1 MRIMKSNNFTSLSK
15 HADFFLLDELA
26 LVVAFSSAYFF
37 KFGNLEFINSPSWR
51 GLLAFL
57 MLSDLL
63 FTLLTNPYS
72 GIFRRRYWE
81 DIRIQLVLVLE
92 SFLTA
97 CAFFYLLK
105 MGEDFSREMV
115 VVMYSGYA
123 GLALVLKYLHKRRLL
138 SRWSNRPQD
147 SIKRIVLVCSS
158 QDAEESEQR
167 LYADDMKASRVVGFC
182 FTDSPAVEVF
192 LQRPTAPSAGL
203 LSLCSRTNADE
214 VVILTAPSKMDDEAI
229 EELMA
234 EGLKVRIG
242 LAESLGV
249 IAEMQE
255 VGQIG
260 IVKTLDLQ
268 RHSFGAAQTIYLS
281 TKRAFDLLLGIAGCA
296 VTLPVAAI
304 VKISYLATGDNH
316 PIFYRQT
323 RIGLRGKPF
332 QLWKLR
338 SMVWN
343 ADEVLAELLQDPK
356 RCEEWHRSQKLDDD
370 PRITPVGRI
379 LRQTSLDEL
388 PQFFNVVAGDMSII
402 GPRPLIPGELE
413 EHGGRSLY
421 NKVKPGLT
429 GWWACN
435 GRSDIEYDERLDLE
449 YYYVTHCSLYL
460 DALCV
465 LRTVLAV
472 FKKAGAR

>member
-1 MRIMKSNNFTSLSK
+1 MPNMKSTALTSLSK
-15 HADFFLLDELA
+15 HFDFVLLDEIALLA
-26 LVVAFSSAYFF
+26 AFSCAYFF
-37 KFGNLEFINSPSWR
+37 KFGNLSFVSHPSWR
-51 GLLAFL
+51 GLLVLL
-57 MLSDLL
+57 MLGDLL

-81 DIRIQLVLVLE
+81 DIRIQLALVFE

-97 CAFFYLLK
+97 CVFFYLLK

-115 VVMYSGYA
+115 LVMYLGYA
-123 GLALVLKYLHKRRLL
+123 CLALLLKYLHKRRLL
-138 SRWSNRPQD
+138 SRWNSRPQD
-147 SIKRIVLVCSS
+147 SVRRVVLVCSS
-158 QDAEESEQR
+158 QNAEESEQR
-167 LYADDMKASRVVGFC
+167 LYADDMNASRVVGFC
-182 FTDSPAVEVF
+182 FTDALAVDAF
-192 LQRPTAPSAGL
+192 LQRPATSSSGL
-203 LSLCSRTNADE
+203 LPLCSLTNADE
-214 VVILTAPSKMDDEAI
+214 VVILTAPSKINDATI

-242 LAESLGV
+242 LEESLGV
-249 IAEMQE
+249 SAETQE
-255 VGQIG
+255 LGQIG

-268 RHSFGAAQTIYLS
+268 RHSFGAAQTIYLP
-281 TKRAFDLLLGIAGCA
+281 TKRAFDLLLGIVGCA
-296 VTLPVAAI
+296 ATLPIAAI
-304 VKISYLATGDNH
+304 VKISYLATGDSH
-316 PIFYRQT
+316 PIFYKQT

-356 RCEEWHRSQKLDDD
+356 RREEWRRSQKLDDD
-370 PRITPVGRI
+370 PRITPLGRI

-402 GPRPLIPGELE
+402 GPRPLVPGELE

>member
-1 MRIMKSNNFTSLSK
+1 MKSKSITSLFK
-15 HADFFLLDELA
+15 HADFLLLDEIA

-167 LYADDMKASRVVGFC
+167 LYADDMKAV
-182 FTDSPAVEVF
+182 
-192 LQRPTAPSAGL
+192 SA
-203 LSLCSRTNADE
+203 
-214 VVILTAPSKMDDEAI
+214 
-229 EELMA
+229 
-234 EGLKVRIG
+234 
-242 LAESLGV
+242 
-249 IAEMQE
+249 
-255 VGQIG
+255 
-260 IVKTLDLQ
+260 
-268 RHSFGAAQTIYLS
+268 
-281 TKRAFDLLLGIAGCA
+281 
-296 VTLPVAAI
+296 
-304 VKISYLATGDNH
+304 
-316 PIFYRQT
+316 
-323 RIGLRGKPF
+323 
-332 QLWKLR
+332 
-338 SMVWN
+338 
-343 ADEVLAELLQDPK
+343 
-356 RCEEWHRSQKLDDD
+356 
-370 PRITPVGRI
+370 
-379 LRQTSLDEL
+379 
-388 PQFFNVVAGDMSII
+388 
-402 GPRPLIPGELE
+402 
-413 EHGGRSLY
+413 
-421 NKVKPGLT
+421 
-429 GWWACN
+429 
-435 GRSDIEYDERLDLE
+435 RLN
-449 YYYVTHCSLYL
+449 
-460 DALCV
+460 
-465 LRTVLAV
+465 
-472 FKKAGAR
+472 

>member
-1 MRIMKSNNFTSLSK
+1 MRIMTTNSITSLSK
-15 HADFFLLDELA
+15 HADFLLLDEIA
-26 LVVAFSSAYFF
+26 LVVAFSFAYFF
-37 KFGNLEFINSPSWR
+37 KFGNLGFVDSPSWR
-51 GLLAFL
+51 GLLLCLAL
-57 MLSDLL
+57 GDLL
-63 FTLLTNPYS
+63 FTMLTNPYS

-81 DIRIQLVLVLE
+81 DIRIQLVLALE

-97 CAFFYLLK
+97 CALFYLLK
-105 MGEDFSREMV
+105 LGEDFSRETIIV
-115 VVMYSGYA
+115 TYSVYTS
-123 GLALVLKYLHKRRLL
+123 LALLLKYLHKRRLL

-147 SIKRIVLVCSS
+147 SIKRVVLVCSS
-158 QDAEESEQR
+158 QDAEESEQH

-182 FTDSPAVEVF
+182 FTDSPAVDVF
-192 LQRPTAPSAGL
+192 LQRPAAPSADL
-203 LSLCSRTNADE
+203 LPLCSLTNADE
-214 VVILTAPSKMDDEAI
+214 VVILTAPSKMDDAVI
-229 EELMA
+229 EELMV

-249 IAEMQE
+249 TAEMQE

-268 RHSFGAAQTIYLS
+268 RHSFGAAQTIYLP

-304 VKISYLATGDNH
+304 AKISYLAIGDNH

-343 ADEVLAELLQDPK
+343 ADEVLEELLQDPK

-413 EHGGRSLY
+413 EHGGRPLY

-429 GWWACN
+429 GRWACN

-465 LRTVLAV
+465 LRTALAV
-472 FKKAGAR
+472 FKRAGAR

>member
-1 MRIMKSNNFTSLSK
+1 MLSMKSNNSTGLAK
-15 HADFFLLDELA
+15 HADFFFLDELA
-26 LVVAFSSAYFF
+26 LVIAFFSAYFF
-37 KFGNLEFINSPSWR
+37 KFGSFEFVNSPSWR
-51 GLLAFL
+51 GLLVFL
-57 MLSDLL
+57 ALSDLL

-92 SFLTA
+92 SFLAA

-182 FTDSPAVEVF
+182 FTDSPAVDVF
-192 LQRPTAPSAGL
+192 LQRPAAPSADL
-203 LSLCSRTNADE
+203 LPLCSLTNADE
-214 VVILTAPSKMDDEAI
+214 VVILTAPSKMDDAAI

-249 IAEMQE
+249 TAEVQE
-255 VGQIG
+255 IGQIG

-268 RHSFGAAQTIYLS
+268 RHSFGAAQTIYLPA
-281 TKRAFDLLLGIAGCA
+281 KRAFDLLLGIAGCA

-316 PIFYRQT
+316 PIFYKQT

-338 SMVWN
+338 SMVWD
-343 ADEVLAELLQDPK
+343 ADEQLQRLLEDPAVQ
-356 RCEEWHRSQKLDDD
+356 RR
-370 PRITPVGRI
+370 VG
-379 LRQTSLDEL
+379 SE
-388 PQFFNVVAGDMSII
+388 PEA
-402 GPRPLIPGELE
+402 RP
-413 EHGGRSLY
+413 
-421 NKVKPGLT
+421 
-429 GWWACN
+429 
-435 GRSDIEYDERLDLE
+435 
-449 YYYVTHCSLYL
+449 
-460 DALCV
+460 
-465 LRTVLAV
+465 
-472 FKKAGAR
+472 

>member
-1 MRIMKSNNFTSLSK
+1 MRIMRSNSFTSLSK

-37 KFGNLEFINSPSWR
+37 KFGNLELINSPSWR

-123 GLALVLKYLHKRRLL
+123 GLALVLKYLHKRQLL

-182 FTDSPAVEVF
+182 FTDSPAVDAF
-192 LQRPTAPSAGL
+192 LQRPAAPSADL
-203 LSLCSRTNADE
+203 LSLCSLTNADE
-214 VVILTAPSKMDDEAI
+214 AVILTAPSKMDDAAI

-242 LAESLGV
+242 LKESLGV
-249 IAEMQE
+249 TAEMQE

-268 RHSFGAAQTIYLS
+268 RHSFGAAQTIYLPLSAHS
-281 TKRAFDLLLGIAGCA
+281 TCCWAS
-296 VTLPVAAI
+296 PAA
-304 VKISYLATGDNH
+304 
-316 PIFYRQT
+316 
-323 RIGLRGKPF
+323 
-332 QLWKLR
+332 R
-338 SMVWN
+338 S
-343 ADEVLAELLQDPK
+343 P
-356 RCEEWHRSQKLDDD
+356 CPS
-370 PRITPVGRI
+370 PP
-379 LRQTSLDEL
+379 S
-388 PQFFNVVAGDMSII
+388 
-402 GPRPLIPGELE
+402 
-413 EHGGRSLY
+413 
-421 NKVKPGLT
+421 
-429 GWWACN
+429 
-435 GRSDIEYDERLDLE
+435 
-449 YYYVTHCSLYL
+449 
-460 DALCV
+460 
-465 LRTVLAV
+465 
-472 FKKAGAR
+472 

>member
-1 MRIMKSNNFTSLSK
+1 M
-15 HADFFLLDELA
+15 
-26 LVVAFSSAYFF
+26 AFSSAYFF
-37 KFGNLEFINSPSWR
+37 KFGTLEFINSPSWR

-115 VVMYSGYA
+115 VIMYSGYA

-147 SIKRIVLVCSS
+147 SIKRVVLVCSS

-182 FTDSPAVEVF
+182 FTDSPAADVF
-192 LQRPTAPSAGL
+192 LQRPAASSADL
-203 LSLCSRTNADE
+203 LSLCSLTNADE
-214 VVILTAPSKMDDEAI
+214 VVILAAPSKMDDAAI

-242 LAESLGV
+242 LEESLGV
-249 IAEMQE
+249 TAEMQE

-268 RHSFGAAQTIYLS
+268 RHSFGAAQTIYLP
-281 TKRAFDLLLGIAGCA
+281 TKRAFDLLLGIVGCA

-304 VKISYLATGDNH
+304 VKISYLATGDSH
-316 PIFYRQT
+316 PIFYKQT

-388 PQFFNVVAGDMSII
+388 PPVLQRRGRRYVHHRPAPPHPGRAGGARRPPSVQQGEARPHGLVGLQWALGHRVRRAA
-402 GPRPLIPGELE
+402 GPGVLLR
-413 EHGGRSLY
+413 H
-421 NKVKPGLT
+421 
-429 GWWACN
+429 
-435 GRSDIEYDERLDLE
+435 
-449 YYYVTHCSLYL
+449 
-460 DALCV
+460 AL
-465 LRTVLAV
+465 LAV
-472 FKKAGAR
+472 P

>member
-1 MRIMKSNNFTSLSK
+1 MSISSISK
-15 HADFFLLDELA
+15 HVDFVAIDMVSLAAAFACAYLL
-26 LVVAFSSAYFF
+26 
-37 KFGNLEFINSPSWR
+37 KFGNLEFINVPSWR

-57 MLSDLL
+57 LLSDLL

-147 SIKRIVLVCSS
+147 SIKRVVLVCSA

-182 FTDSPAVEVF
+182 FTDSPAVDAF
-192 LQRPTAPSAGL
+192 LQRPAAPSVDL
-203 LSLCSRTNADE
+203 LPLCSLTNADE
-214 VVILTAPSKMDDEAI
+214 VVILTAPSKMDDAAI

-249 IAEMQE
+249 TAEMQE

-268 RHSFGAAQTIYLS
+268 RHSFGAAQTIYLP

-316 PIFYRQT
+316 PIFYKQT

-332 QLWKLR
+332 QLW
-338 SMVWN
+338 
-343 ADEVLAELLQDPK
+343 
-356 RCEEWHRSQKLDDD
+356 KLDDD

-413 EHGGRSLY
+413 EHGGRPLY